1 LLSSPASVIRHAAS
15 VDAFAL
21 ALSDICAKVLLPD
34 LAQDAGLRTL
44 ALIQRTGH
52 EAVFLI
58 ADVSDH
64 EQVQHYVK
72 SVMDK
77 VASFQIIRK

>member
-1 LLSSPASVIRHAAS
+1 M
-15 VDAFAL
+15 
-21 ALSDICAKVLLPD
+21 PD

-44 ALIQRTGH
+44 ELIQRTGH
-52 EAVFLI
+52 EAVFVI
-58 ADVSDH
+58 TDASDPK
-64 EQVQHYVK
+64 QVQHYVK

>member
-1 LLSSPASVIRHAAS
+1 
-15 VDAFAL
+15 L

-34 LAQDAGLRTL
+34 LAQDTGLRTL
-44 ALIQRTGH
+44 ELIQRTGH

-58 ADVSDH
+58 ADVSDP

>member
-1 LLSSPASVIRHAAS
+1 
-15 VDAFAL
+15 
-21 ALSDICAKVLLPD
+21 LSDICAKVLLPD

-44 ALIQRTGH
+44 ALIQYTGH

-64 EQVQHYVK
+64 EQVQPYVK
-72 SVMDK
+72 KRDGQGCVVPNHKEVKIGTIKAYSVK
-77 VASFQIIRK
+77 QA

>member
-1 LLSSPASVIRHAAS
+1 VFRHAAS
-15 VDAFAL
+15 IDTFAL
-21 ALSDICAKVLLPD
+21 ALSDICAKLLWSNM
-34 LAQDAGLRTL
+34 AQDAGLRTQ
-44 ALIQRTGH
+44 ALIQRTGYL
-52 EAVFLI
+52 AVFLI
-58 ADVSDH
+58 ADVSDP